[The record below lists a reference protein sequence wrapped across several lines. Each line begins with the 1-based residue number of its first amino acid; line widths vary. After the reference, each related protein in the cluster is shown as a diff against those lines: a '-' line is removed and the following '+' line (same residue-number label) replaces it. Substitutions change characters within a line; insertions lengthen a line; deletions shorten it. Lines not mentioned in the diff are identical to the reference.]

1 MPTPSSLKIFF
12 NFYFDPFSLKIIRFS
27 TKLDF
32 IHILIPNFV
41 RGERESLENNKEQ
54 RIKEID
60 FPDSIHKNGQI
71 WCQIVSLDKKKYHWS
86 VFFFAS
92 NKNKSGLRDLLV

>member
-1 MPTPSSLKIFF
+1 MPTPSSLKIFS

-41 RGERESLENNKEQ
+41 RGERESLENNKE
-54 RIKEID
+54 
-60 FPDSIHKNGQI
+60 
-71 WCQIVSLDKKKYHWS
+71 
-86 VFFFAS
+86 
-92 NKNKSGLRDLLV
+92 